1 MTLGRKGRRRAPDVD
16 LSVSLGAL
24 QLPNPIIA
32 ASGTFGHGAEL
43 AALCDPEAIGAVTTK
58 SVAVFASEGNPP
70 LRVAEAPGGG
80 MINSVGLPGPGVDA
94 WIAHDLP
101 ALEARGARVIA
112 SIWGRTVADYEAAA
126 RALKN
131 VAHRVIAIEV
141 NLSCPNV
148 EARAQVFAHAPE
160 TTRDATNAVVDA
172 LGGAAPVFAK
182 LSPNVTDLVAI
193 AGAALDAGA
202 DGLTLVNTV
211 MGLVIDAQA
220 RAPRLGAGGG
230 GVSGPPIHPVALRAV
245 WEVSRAFPGVPI
257 IGTGGVSTGEDAV
270 EMLLA
275 GASAVGV
282 GTATFLDPRA
292 TLRIVEELGAWC
304 AQNDVARVR
313 DLIAGLGADGLGENR
328 LAGDRAS
335 EDRSGGQI
343 Q

>member
-1 MTLGRKGRRRAPDVD
+1 MKQRPLPTGVD
-16 LSVSLGAL
+16 LEVALGPL
-24 QLPNPIIA
+24 RLPNPVVA

-43 AALCDPEAIGAVTTK
+43 AALCDPRGIGAVTTK

-80 MINSVGLPGPGVDA
+80 MINSVGLPGPGVEA

-112 SIWGRTVADYEAAA
+112 SIWGRTVADYEGAA
-126 RALKN
+126 RALKE
-131 VAHRVIAIEV
+131 VAHRIVAIEV

-148 EARAQVFAHAPE
+148 EARAHIFAHAPE
-160 TTRDATNAVVDA
+160 TTRAATYAVVDA
-172 LGGAAPVFAK
+172 VGGAAPVFAK
-182 LSPNVTDLVAI
+182 LSPNVTDLVDI

-202 DGLTLVNTV
+202 TGLTLVNTV
-211 MGLVIDAQA
+211 MGLVVDAST

-230 GVSGPPIHPVALRAV
+230 GLSGPPIKPIALRAV
-245 WEVSRAFPGVPI
+245 WEVSRAYPGVPI
-257 IGTGGVSTGEDAV
+257 IGTGGVVTGEDAA

-292 TLRIVEELGAWC
+292 TLRIVEELAQWC
-304 AQNDVARVR
+304 ARNHVARVR
-313 DLIAGLGADGLGENR
+313 DLTGGLAKGVREGAP
-328 LAGDRAS
+328 
-335 EDRSGGQI
+335 
-343 Q
+343 